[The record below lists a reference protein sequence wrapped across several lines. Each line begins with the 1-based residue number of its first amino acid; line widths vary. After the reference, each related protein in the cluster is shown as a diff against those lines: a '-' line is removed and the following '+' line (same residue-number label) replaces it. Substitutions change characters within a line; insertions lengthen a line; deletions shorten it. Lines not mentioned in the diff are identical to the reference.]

1 MDDRIEQ
8 ILALANEVLQTADL
22 KDKLFLATELTK
34 LLMENEIKPGIY
46 HWHIASYMVN
56 FKCK

>member
-46 HWHIASYMVN
+46 H
-56 FKCK
+56 